1 MSTKTQME
9 ELLENAFSPVFM
21 EVRDV
26 SEAHSGHAGAQ
37 PGRETHFEVD
47 IISATFAGKS
57 RVQSHRLI
65 HEILQPLLRT
75 TVHALALNVKSS

>member
-1 MSTKTQME
+1 ME

-57 RVQSHRLI
+57 RVQSHRLV
-65 HEILQPLLRT
+65 HEILQPLLCT

>member
-1 MSTKTQME
+1 MSTKTEME

-26 SEAHSGHAGAQ
+26 SDAHSGHVGARSD
-37 PGRETHFEVD
+37 GETHFEID
-47 IISATFAGKS
+47 ITSAVFAGKS
-57 RVQSHRLI
+57 RIQSHRLV

>member
-26 SEAHSGHAGAQ
+26 SEAHSGHTGARS
-37 PGRETHFEVD
+37 GGETHFEVD
-47 IISATFAGKS
+47 ITSAIFAGKS
-57 RVQSHRLI
+57 RVQSHRLV

-75 TVHALALNVKSS
+75 TIHALALNIKSS

>member
-26 SEAHSGHAGAQ
+26 SEAHSGHIGARS
-37 PGRETHFEVD
+37 GGETHFEVD
-47 IISATFAGKS
+47 ITSAIFAGKS
-57 RVQSHRLI
+57 RVQSHRLV

-75 TVHALALNVKSS
+75 TIHALALNIKSS

>member
-9 ELLENAFSPVFM
+9 ELLKNAFSPVFM

-37 PGRETHFEVD
+37 PGGEKLFGVD

-57 RVQSHRLI
+57 SVQSHRLV
-65 HEILQPLLRT
+65 HEILQPLLCT